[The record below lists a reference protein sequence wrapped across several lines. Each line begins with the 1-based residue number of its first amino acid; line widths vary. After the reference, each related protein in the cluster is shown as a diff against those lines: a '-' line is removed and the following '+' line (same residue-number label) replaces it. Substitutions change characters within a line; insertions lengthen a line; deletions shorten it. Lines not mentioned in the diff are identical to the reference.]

1 MQFLCSIVN
10 ISWNGVI
17 PYWDWNMNSGSILS
31 PYHERKSSITFKI
44 EVAGLPFVLGFGKLK
59 QKIEIQ
65 PWRRKSMKISS
76 REELWWSHLH
86 NVYPRKKS
94 KAAKK
99 KPIWNRMI
107 IRVHVIPIWDHFGLD
122 LWSMFWTK
130 YLNSKI

>member
-10 ISWNGVI
+10 IRWNDII

-44 EVAGLPFVLGFGKLK
+44 EVAGLPFVLGFGKPK

-76 REELWWSHLH
+76 REEPWWSHLH
-86 NVYPRKKS
+86 NVYLEKKS
-94 KAAKK
+94 KAKK
-99 KPIWNRMI
+99 NIHTQHIRNRIMTMI
-107 IRVHVIPIWDHFGLD
+107 GRRQRASSFQKYIKF
-122 LWSMFWTK
+122 K
-130 YLNSKI
+130 YLLHKSS